1 MSETKKIIIGVLS
14 GVLGIAVLFTLVMM
28 LVGKGDEPISRLQ
41 PILAQ
46 EPEAVPPDPAQVQV
60 RSQALL
66 AEKPQTEAGAV
77 SSAGRTTQDPGKA
90 STSTSDAQAPPT
102 LVQPECLLGSVQKVP
117 ASSTRTEPNPTS
129 EERLASPS
137 VANQAPS
144 GGTPYG
150 TTATGIPTYVCPRG
164 GVYHYS
170 ASGKKVYQR
179 RGK

>member
-1 MSETKKIIIGVLS
+1 MSETKKIIIGVLG
-14 GVLGIAVLFTLVMM
+14 GVLGIAVLFTLVLM
-28 LVGKGDEPISRLQ
+28 LVGKGDESVSCLQ

-46 EPEAVPPDPAQVQV
+46 EPMPVPPDPTQVQV

-77 SSAGRTTQDPGKA
+77 SSAGRTNPGKA
-90 STSTSDAQAPPT
+90 STSTSDAQVP
-102 LVQPECLLGSVQKVP
+102 VQPEYLLGSVQNVP
-117 ASSTRTEPNPTS
+117 ASSTRTEPNPTP
-129 EERLASPS
+129 EEHLASRS
-137 VANQAPS
+137 VANRAPS
-144 GGTPYG
+144 GGTPYS
-150 TTATGIPTYVCPRG
+150 TGIPTYVGPRD